1 MAYVAG
7 TNAPIL
13 LVTGVSGGPNVWYFA
28 HATDPHT
35 DIDAAG
41 YFSDGATFGL
51 KANDI
56 MFVIDIDTA
65 TCTIHHVLNATTIG
79 AATLS

>member
-7 TNAPIL
+7 TNRPICM
-13 LVTGVSGGPNVWYFA
+13 VPRVGGGPAWWHYS

-41 YFSDGATFGL
+41 YFSDGATYGL
-51 KANDI
+51 RAGDVMIVND
-56 MFVIDIDTA
+56 VDTA
-65 TCTIHHVLNATTIG
+65 TTTLHVVLNATTIG
-79 AATLS
+79 AATLA

>member
-7 TNAPIL
+7 TNRPIL
-13 LVTGVSGGPNVWYFA
+13 MIPAIGAGPALWYYR

-41 YFSDGATFGL
+41 YFSDGATFGM
-51 KANDI
+51 KANDVMI
-56 MFVIDIDTA
+56 VIDTDTA
-65 TCTIHHVLNATTIG
+65 TCTIHIVLNATTIG
-79 AATLS
+79 AATL